1 MAPVAGRRGG
11 GRLKA
16 LVAGWFS
23 FSEGHATAGDVL
35 AGDVVAQWLA
45 DARIPCDVAIVP
57 PMGQGIDW
65 RTADPQA
72 YTHVVFVCGPFQRG
86 ELECSFFTRFAGC
99 RLVGVDLT
107 MLEPLAAWNPFDHL
121 IERDSDRRVHP
132 DIAMASR
139 DGRVPLVGVCRVEEY
154 GGAQVAEA
162 NAAIDGLIARSRVAI
177 VEVDTRLDNNAT
189 GLRSAGEVE
198 SVLARMDAVV
208 TTRLHGL
215 VLSLKHGVPVLAI
228 DPEPGGAKLRR
239 QAERLGWVPVF
250 DVDALDERALSDA
263 LAYCLSGDAKQRAL
277 EARARALT
285 GIDEMRSEFLAVL
298 GKRPVLDAPQAAR
311 AARLVSVVI
320 PCYNHA
326 HYLGHAIESVLAQT
340 HRHFEIVVV
349 DDGSTDGTAEVAARY
364 AEVRV
369 VRQCN
374 AGLSTARNAGLA
386 ASRGEYV
393 VFLDADDRLLPD
405 ALQAGLNS
413 LFLHPEAAFV
423 SGHFRYINADGSLRK
438 QQPQLPLESPPYE
451 GMLRGNYITM
461 HATVMYRRAI
471 FDEVGGFDPALRSC
485 EDYDLYLRIT
495 RGHPVARHDEV
506 VAEYRRHNDSMS
518 IRAGRMLD
526 TALTVLGSQWEHV
539 QAEPQLA
546 RACQQGVRS
555 MRRYLIRPLG
565 AAIVEAV
572 RTRQWPRVAGLLAE
586 IPAYAPPAAR
596 AAWLDLRLGLRR
608 RRREGP
614 PTQR

>member
-1 MAPVAGRRGG
+1 M
-11 GRLKA
+11 KA

-35 AGDVVAQWLA
+35 ACDVVVQWLA
-45 DARIPCDVAIVP
+45 DARVPCDVAIVP
-57 PMGQGIDW
+57 PMGQGLDW

-107 MLEPLAAWNPFDHL
+107 MLEPLTAWNPFDHL

-139 DGRVPLVGVCRVEEY
+139 DGRVPVVGVCRVEEY
-154 GGAQVAEA
+154 GDAQVAEA
-162 NAAIDGLIARSRVAI
+162 NAAIDRLLARSRVAI
-177 VEVDTRLDNNAT
+177 VEVDTRLDHNAT
-189 GLRSAGEVE
+189 GLRSAAEVE
-198 SVLARMDAVV
+198 SVLARMDAVI

-228 DPEPGGAKLRR
+228 DPEPGGVKLRR

-250 DVDALDERALSDA
+250 NVDALDERGLSDA
-263 LAYCLSGDAKQRAL
+263 LAYCLSGDARQRAL
-277 EARARALT
+277 DARARALT

-298 GKRPVLDAPQAAR
+298 GERPVLDAPHAAR

-320 PCYNHA
+320 PCYNQA

-349 DDGSTDGTAEVAARY
+349 DDGSTDDTAEVAARY
-364 AEVRV
+364 ADVHV

-393 VFLDADDRLLPD
+393 VFLDADDRLMPD

-413 LFLHPEAAFV
+413 LFLHPEAAYT
-423 SGHFRYINADGSLRK
+423 SGHFRYIRADGSTQK
-438 QQPQLPLESPPYE
+438 EFAQEPLECPPYE
-451 GMLRGNYITM
+451 GMLRGNYIGM
-461 HATVMYRRAI
+461 HSTVMFRRSVFEAVGV
-471 FDEVGGFDPALRSC
+471 FDTSLRSC

-495 RGHPVARHDEV
+495 RRHAVARHDRL
-506 VAEYRRHNDSMS
+506 VAEYRRHDASMS
-518 IRAGRMLD
+518 VRAGRMLG
-526 TALTVLGSQWEHV
+526 TALDVLSAQRPFIHGNGR
-539 QAEPQLA
+539 LIG
-546 RACQQGVRS
+546 ACQAGIRGF
-555 MRRYLIRPLG
+555 RRDLIRPLLSGILG
-565 AAIVEAV
+565 ALATANWS
-572 RTRQWPRVAGLLAE
+572 RAARLSLQLPTYVAPML
-586 IPAYAPPAAR
+586 R
-596 AAWLDLRLGLRR
+596 AAWLDSRLAFARISAAQVRGQ
-608 RRREGP
+608 G
-614 PTQR
+614 